1 MWTGARP
8 AASSLAREEK
18 NLNFLSLL
26 LPGRRGQNLNVSTV
40 GSEHL
45 LSLCTMHYNGASKT
59 MVAASLM
66 SLVLQPIPT
75 VPICR
80 ATYPGTSVFSVSSA
94 PVCATLPLVTLLS
107 HWTVMCD
114 AECHVSPA
122 RTRMTRSCVCV
133 SPLQHVT
140 NFPDSSSL
148 AVLVL
153 GQSSWRRVL
162 IYGDMT
168 VMTALKLQ

>member
-1 MWTGARP
+1 
-8 AASSLAREEK
+8 
-18 NLNFLSLL
+18 
-26 LPGRRGQNLNVSTV
+26 
-40 GSEHL
+40 
-45 LSLCTMHYNGASKT
+45 

-75 VPICR
+75 VPTCR
-80 ATYPGTSVFSVSSA
+80 APYPGTSVFSVSSA
-94 PVCATLPLVTLLS
+94 PVPACPLS
-107 HWTVMCD
+107 RWTVMCD
-114 AECHVSPA
+114 AECHVPPA
-122 RTRMTRSCVCV
+122 RTRMTPNCVCV